1 MGLEQIRQLKENALH
16 PKVKVRKP
24 ICKKSAK
31 KLAQEKSPE
40 YKNDK
45 AELEKWFKDIQ
56 AKHFTSYGGRCMEC
70 GAHIPV
76 EFARHATAHLLP
88 KRIFGSVKTH
98 HLNYLILG
106 AGCGCHDK
114 THRVDTFVKMDI
126 WGEAAN
132 RIKQLIPLLDFDE
145 YRYLSQ
151 DLLTALE
158 NTK

>member
-1 MGLEQIRQLKENALH
+1 LEQIRQLKENALL

-24 ICKKSAK
+24 IPKKSAN

-45 AELEKWFKDIQ
+45 AELDKWFKDIQ

>member
-1 MGLEQIRQLKENALH
+1 MGLEQIRQLKENALL

-151 DLLTALE
+151 DLLAALE

>member
-1 MGLEQIRQLKENALH
+1 MGLEQIRQLKENALL

-24 ICKKSAK
+24 IPKKSAK

-45 AELEKWFKDIQ
+45 AELDKWFKDIQ

-76 EFARHATAHLLP
+76 EFARHATAHLLA
-88 KRIFGSVKTH
+88 KKLFLSVKTH
-98 HLNYLILG
+98 PLNYLILG
-106 AGCGCHDK
+106 AGCGCHQK
-114 THRVDTFVKMDI
+114 TDRVDAFVKMRI
-126 WGEAAN
+126 WGEAAY
-132 RIKQLIPLLDFDE
+132 RIKQLIPLLPFDE
-145 YRYLSQ
+145 YRYLSTQ
-151 DLLTALE
+151 LLTALE

>member
-1 MGLEQIRQLKENALH
+1 MGLEQIRQLKENALL

-24 ICKKSAK
+24 IPKKSAN

-40 YKNDK
+40 YKNEK
-45 AELEKWFKDIQ
+45 TELEKWFKDIQ

>member
-1 MGLEQIRQLKENALH
+1 MGLEQIRQLKENALL

-98 HLNYLILG
+98 HLNYLILV

>member
-1 MGLEQIRQLKENALH
+1 MGLEQIRQLKENALL

-24 ICKKSAK
+24 IPKKSAK
-31 KLAQEKSPE
+31 KLAQEKIPE

-70 GAHIPV
+70 GSHIPV

-132 RIKQLIPLLDFDE
+132 KIKQLIPFLDFDE

-151 DLLTALE
+151 ELLTALE